1 MPRDAEVVVVG
12 GGVAGAATALGLA
25 RRGHAVIVLD
35 RSRFPREKVCGE
47 GLMPHGVE
55 ALGRLGALDAVL
67 ATGPSPFEGIGYHV
81 GDAHAVGRF
90 PGGRVGYGVRRSRID
105 LALQDACRAAGVD
118 VRDGVRVRG
127 ISGVGGD
134 MTVDV
139 DTGPLRCRA
148 VVAADGLHS
157 PIRRQL
163 GLAAPPSGRQRYGVR
178 GHFALAGREPR
189 LVDVY
194 AADVGEFYVTPTG
207 PGEVNVAILLE
218 RDASRALGGDLAGG
232 FRRMCEGFPPIAELL
247 EGATPLTEPQL
258 VGPLRQ
264 GAREP
269 VADGVVL
276 VGDAASFIDGITGE
290 GMSLG
295 LLSAEVA
302 ADVLSDALWSSR
314 LTARDLRPYARRTR
328 REARDVVLL
337 TEIILWGIRH
347 RRLARRVVRNLGR
360 HPDLFGRVLAVNT
373 GEAGLASLG
382 VGGVL
387 RLFGG

>member
-12 GGVAGAATALGLA
+12 GGVAGCATALGLA
-25 RRGHAVIVLD
+25 RRGHAVILLD
-35 RSRFPREKVCGE
+35 RARFPREKVCGE
-47 GLMPHGVE
+47 GLMPHGAE
-55 ALGRLGALDAVL
+55 ALGRLGVLDAVL
-67 ATGPSPFEGIGYHV
+67 ATGPVPFEGIGYHV
-81 GDAHAVGRF
+81 GDADAVGLF
-90 PGGRVGYGVRRSRID
+90 PGGRLGYGVRRSRID

-134 MTVDV
+134 MTVD
-139 DTGPLRCRA
+139 TEGGPVRCRA

-163 GLAAPPSGRQRYGVR
+163 GLSAGAGGRQRYGVR
-178 GHFALAGREPR
+178 GHFRLTGPEPR
-189 LVDVY
+189 VVDVY
-194 AADVGEFYVTPTG
+194 TADVGEFYVTPTG
-207 PGEVNVAILLE
+207 KGEVNVAILLE
-218 RDASRALGGDLAGG
+218 REASRELRGDLAGG
-232 FRRMCEGFPPIAELL
+232 FREMCDGFPPIAALL
-247 EGATPLTEPQL
+247 VGSVPLTEPQL

-264 GAREP
+264 GAKMP

-295 LLSAEVA
+295 LLSAEIA
-302 ADVLSDALWSSR
+302 TDVLSDGLWANR
-314 LTARDLRPYARRTR
+314 LSASDLMPYARRTR
-328 REARDVVLL
+328 RESRDVVLL

-360 HPDLFGRVLAVNT
+360 HPELFGRVLAVNT

-382 VGGVL
+382 LGGLV
-387 RLFGG
+387 RLFAG